1 MLKNDPSSKI
11 KKVANQILLPRL
23 VISQA
28 PVPYNLTRTGSL
40 NNLALPKL
48 SSRSEISLSPP
59 LLSSPVQS
67 HKKEPSKVHKSPS
80 MPSLNSSVRSNK
92 TYGAVHYYCANT
104 NKGLI
109 REYNEDRVMIILR
122 IPKPDDKKFEKW
134 PPCSFFGLY
143 DSHGGKN
150 CSIFLRDNLHLFI
163 TQSPYFPADPLQA
176 ILTGFEKAENAFLDL
191 ALKKR
196 DKSGSCAIIALV
208 IGKKCFVANLG
219 DSRAVVSSNN
229 GSDCVAL
236 TNDHKP
242 NDANESQRILK
253 NGGEVY
259 YSSQIGNSVC
269 RVLPGRLAVSRAFG
283 DFEAK
288 LKEFGGNPNVLIA
301 VPDVRVFS
309 ISKTTDFVLLGSDG
323 IFDRLSNREIVD
335 IFWNIKA
342 PRIDPLDKLTK
353 GVENVI
359 LEAMNRESFDNVT
372 VLVVAFENFAN
383 STLKIE

>member
-122 IPKPDDKKFEKW
+122 IPKPDDKKFAAL
-134 PPCSFFGLY
+134 FF
-143 DSHGGKN
+143 
-150 CSIFLRDNLHLFI
+150 FW
-163 TQSPYFPADPLQA
+163 
-176 ILTGFEKAENAFLDL
+176 
-191 ALKKR
+191 
-196 DKSGSCAIIALV
+196 LV
-208 IGKKCFVANLG
+208 
-219 DSRAVVSSNN
+219 
-229 GSDCVAL
+229 
-236 TNDHKP
+236 
-242 NDANESQRILK
+242 
-253 NGGEVY
+253 
-259 YSSQIGNSVC
+259 
-269 RVLPGRLAVSRAFG
+269 
-283 DFEAK
+283 
-288 LKEFGGNPNVLIA
+288 
-301 VPDVRVFS
+301 
-309 ISKTTDFVLLGSDG
+309 
-323 IFDRLSNREIVD
+323 
-335 IFWNIKA
+335 
-342 PRIDPLDKLTK
+342 
-353 GVENVI
+353 
-359 LEAMNRESFDNVT
+359 
-372 VLVVAFENFAN
+372 
-383 STLKIE
+383 